1 MNSAYTLPQW
11 QRQAVIAS
19 IRKNVLAEGL
29 LEQIPDDLLLAT
41 LHALTGRTTD
51 LIRHVTATAARGYGA

>member
-1 MNSAYTLPQW
+1 MTSRYTLTVS
-11 QRQAVIAS
+11 QRQAAIDS
-19 IRKNVLAEGL
+19 IRKNVQQEGL
-29 LEQIPDDLLLAT
+29 LEKTPDDLLLAT

>member
-1 MNSAYTLPQW
+1 MTPLYTLNKA
-11 QRQAVIAS
+11 QRQAIITS
-19 IRKNVLAEGL
+19 IRKNVQQEGL
-29 LEQIPDDLLLAT
+29 LEKTPDDLLLAT